1 LAISPVDGI
10 TRYAII
16 LNNLKRRTIQMKKQ
30 YTNETL
36 VKGEKVLENVGP
48 SRWMFYTAIL
58 NGITGIGLILSPI
71 FSASWYSVTLPII
84 GLWFAGI
91 SVSGAIIYYT
101 TEFALTNKKVLSK
114 SGLISRSTDELQ
126 LKKIEGVDVK
136 QGIVERLLG
145 YGSVV
150 LSGTGS
156 QKVVFAGVDNPLE
169 VKKLI
174 DSKI

>member
-1 LAISPVDGI
+1 
-10 TRYAII
+10 
-16 LNNLKRRTIQMKKQ
+16 MKKH

-58 NGITGIGLILSPI
+58 NGVAGIGFILAPI
-71 FSASWYSVTLPII
+71 FSASTMAVALPIV
-84 GLWFAGI
+84 GLWFVFL

-101 TEFALTNKKVLSK
+101 SEFALTTKKVLAK
-114 SGLISRSTDELQ
+114 TGLISRSTDELQ

-136 QGIVERLLG
+136 QGIIERLFG

-156 QKVVFAGVDNPLE
+156 QKVVFDGVDNPLTI
-169 VKKLI
+169 KKLI

>member
-1 LAISPVDGI
+1 
-10 TRYAII
+10 
-16 LNNLKRRTIQMKKQ
+16 MKK
-30 YTNETL
+30 YTNQTL
-36 VKGEKVLENVGP
+36 VKGEKVIENVGP
-48 SRWMFYTAIL
+48 SRWMFYTAIVNAVAGVGMIL
-58 NGITGIGLILSPI
+58 GPVLSMASMAWAVSLPLLGLFFIY
-71 FSASWYSVTLPII
+71 A
-84 GLWFAGI
+84 

-101 TEFALTNKKVLSK
+101 TEFALTNKKVLAK

-136 QGIVERLLG
+136 QGIVERMLG

-156 QKVVFAGVDNPLE
+156 QKVVFEGVDNPLQ

-174 DSKI
+174 DSRI

>member
-1 LAISPVDGI
+1 
-10 TRYAII
+10 
-16 LNNLKRRTIQMKKQ
+16 MKKQ

-58 NGITGIGLILSPI
+58 NGIAGIGFILAPI
-71 FSASWYSVTLPII
+71 IFMMGMYSVALPII
-84 GLWFAGI
+84 GLWFVFI

-126 LKKIEGVDVK
+126 LKKIEGVDVR
-136 QGIVERLLG
+136 QGIVERMLG

-156 QKVVFAGVDNPLE
+156 QKVVFAGVDNPLSI
-169 VKKLI
+169 KKLI

>member
-1 LAISPVDGI
+1 M
-10 TRYAII
+10 TK
-16 LNNLKRRTIQMKKQ
+16 N
-30 YTNETL
+30 YTNQTL
-36 VKGEKVLENVGP
+36 AKGEKVLENVGP

-58 NGITGIGLILSPI
+58 NGTAGVGFILAPILS
-71 FSASWYSVTLPII
+71 ASMYSLALPVV
-84 GLWFAGI
+84 GLWFIFI

-101 TEFALTNKKVLSK
+101 TEFALTNKKVLAK

-126 LKKIEGVDVK
+126 LKKIEGCDVR
-136 QGIVERLLG
+136 QGILERMLG

-150 LSGTGS
+150 LSGTGT
-156 QKVVFAGVDNPLE
+156 QKVVFAGIDNPLQ